1 MKRTPQRRRS
11 GTTAV
16 ETALVLGIMLYL
28 MFSIFEYCRYLFLV
42 NTVDQAA
49 HQGAR
54 YAAVNVSKPTTFDAT
69 DYTAGGTTYTNIKDY
84 TKNIS
89 GGMDNMLSS
98 WSVSV
103 FPCDM
108 AKLAQSPP
116 VIQAKSG
123 FPTTVYWNS
132 CAFGEMLAV
141 QITGTFTPVVPNIVF
156 WKSSITLTVSA
167 VTNGEG

>member
-1 MKRTPQRRRS
+1 M
-11 GTTAV
+11 V
-16 ETALVLGIMLYL
+16 EAALVLGIMLYL
-28 MFSIFEYCRYLFLV
+28 LFSIFEYCRYLFLI

-49 HQGAR
+49 RQGAR
-54 YAAVNVSKPTTFDAT
+54 YASVHVTFPTTFDAT
-69 DYTAGGTTYTNIKDY
+69 DYNDGTTTYTNIKDY
-84 TKNIS
+84 TKGIS
-89 GGMDNMLSS
+89 GGMDTMLSG

-108 AKLAQSPP
+108 TKLAQSPP

-132 CAFGEMLAV
+132 CSFGEMLAV

-156 WKSSITLTVSA
+156 WKSSMTVTVSA